1 MREGGWGGALKLTV
15 TVEEGLPA
23 PLVTS
28 CVLCCVGVGLYSSLR
43 CPLLLVHLGI
53 HVLVDTD
60 GMEGKLYLQS
70 NICAASFFTLHI
82 FLLHTH
88 THERTEEQ
96 KQHQKDDEVFCQ
108 IIEGGFGFGK
118 MEGLA

>member
-1 MREGGWGGALKLTV
+1 MQ
-15 TVEEGLPA
+15 
-23 PLVTS
+23 PLFLHYT
-28 CVLCCVGVGLYSSLR
+28 YSF
-43 CPLLLVHLGI
+43 
-53 HVLVDTD
+53 
-60 GMEGKLYLQS
+60 Y
-70 NICAASFFTLHI
+70 
-82 FLLHTH
+82 TH